1 MSDVEVTIKLP
12 EELLRRVQAAGLQV
26 EDLPSLIEELLVQRE
41 RQSRPA
47 LGSFTELADG
57 IAALPD
63 NLKPTPDEIDEE
75 IRAAREEMAAARR
88 ASKPT

>member
-26 EDLPSLIEELLVQRE
+26 EDLPSLIEEQLTQRE
-41 RQSRPA
+41 RRSQSA
-47 LGSFTELADG
+47 LGSFTELASR

-63 NLKPTPDEIDEE
+63 NLKPTQDELTEE